1 LHLYVL
7 LSVILQTSQPNLFF
21 PCFLQ
26 NIAFVLQVLFIIA
39 HVVFYYNAS
48 EFWWQALVATA
59 IVSPLLIAPLYV
71 MPILRDVFVRAYAM
85 APSTTRNSDLSDK
98 LLFSEEV

>member
-7 LSVILQTSQPNLFF
+7 LSIILQTSQPNLFF

-39 HVVFYYNAS
+39 HVVVYYKAS
-48 EFWWQALVATA
+48 EFWWQALVAMA
-59 IVSPLLIAPLYV
+59 IVSPLLITPLYFLP
-71 MPILRDVFVRAYAM
+71 MLRDVFVRAYAM
-85 APSTTRNSDLSDK
+85 APSNTHNSGK